1 MTPPSSSHEVLVR
14 SYEQYTYLILILT
27 WQPAHTRDS
36 ALAYILTQQLL
47 LQVVDEIFDRHAA
60 ARMGIDKVIS
70 LLSNVLRPPSGLHC
84 CTSPIFS
91 AVTSSPTLSC
101 LVLFC
106 FSCYVM
112 SCLVFFVF
120 SCYALSYHHFSSLPC
135 QVGQICIMIHSG
147 SRGLGHQVAT
157 DALIAMETAMA
168 RDNLITNDR
177 QLACARINSKVL
189 RTTLHA
195 TPRSTHTIHYTA
207 HHTPLTISRSKHHIS
222 ALYTAH
228 HASHYTAFYAT
239 LHISSPTP
247 ALHTA
252 SCFPLSP
259 LHNSHTPFISTH
271 YSTISSQ
278 LPCTSLILHDIFLP

>member
-1 MTPPSSSHEVLVR
+1 MTPFR
-14 SYEQYTYLILILT
+14 S
-27 WQPAHTRDS
+27 
-36 ALAYILTQQLL
+36 
-47 LQVVDEIFDRHAA
+47 
-60 ARMGIDKVIS
+60 S
-70 LLSNVLRPPSGLHC
+70 LLCFAHIFC
-84 CTSPIFS
+84 CRF
-91 AVTSSPTLSC
+91 LSY
-101 LVLFC
+101 LVLFY
-106 FSCYVM
+106 FVFLVM

-189 RTTLHA
+189 RTTLHT
-195 TPRSTHTIHYTA
+195 TPQSTHNITQH
-207 HHTPLTISRSKHHIS
+207 TISRSKHHIS

-239 LHISSPTP
+239 LHISLHTP

-252 SCFPLSP
+252 YCFPPS
-259 LHNSHTPFISTH
+259 
-271 YSTISSQ
+271 
-278 LPCTSLILHDIFLP
+278 PCTIPTLPSSPHTIPPSVLNYPALH